1 MSTLLPRRQPL
12 YQQIKT
18 LLTQRIINGEWRAD
32 DALPSEWALAEEL
45 SVSQGTVRKALEEL
59 EIDGVLYRQQGRG
72 TFVAGVVSDWGD
84 NPLLTAGLP
93 NEHPDKLL
101 PELLSCSRGNASETV
116 AERLHLRRSE
126 PVILVRQLWR
136 QRGQIVAIDEA
147 FLPAERFDG
156 LDTRYLRE
164 CGGVY
169 AALQRHFAM
178 RPKMLAEQLQ
188 AVDLQKE
195 EAKLLQVSLPRNAL
209 LILRLSG
216 NIAAEPIE
224 WRQRYCLTDGRA
236 YTIKSK

>member
-1 MSTLLPRRQPL
+1 MSTSLPRRQPL

-32 DALPSEWALAEEL
+32 DALPSEWALADEL
-45 SVSQGTVRKALEEL
+45 SVSQGTVRKALEDL
-59 EIDGVLYRQQGRG
+59 ENEGVLYRQQGRG

-84 NPLLTAGLP
+84 KLLLTPGQP
-93 NEHPDKLL
+93 NERPDKLTA
-101 PELLSCSRGNASETV
+101 ELLSCSKANAGETV
-116 AERLHLRRSE
+116 AERLQLRRSE

-136 QRGQIVAIDEA
+136 QQGQIVAVDEA
-147 FLPAERFDG
+147 FLPAERFEG

-178 RPKMLAEQLQ
+178 RPKILAEQVQ
-188 AVDLQKE
+188 AVDLE
-195 EAKLLQVSLPRNAL
+195 RETAKLLQVATPKNAL
-209 LILRLSG
+209 MILRLSG

-236 YTIKSK
+236 YTFK